1 MAARRQVE
9 VGGVRRRRGHL
20 QHTDTT
26 NLPGSCV
33 RAASGHNAAAPPSSV
48 IGLASYRLCQR
59 ETSLEMRQV
68 FMAGPDLPPAGL

>member
-1 MAARRQVE
+1 LAAFDAAGDISSTPIRQ
-9 VGGVRRRRGHL
+9 
-20 QHTDTT
+20 